1 MECADV
7 RCEDEF
13 ETMDLKGYLFVGD
26 NIFGEVDYII
36 VVNCVVVEA

>member
-13 ETMDLKGYLFVGD
+13 ETMDEKGYLFVGD
-26 NIFGEVDYII
+26 SIFGEVDYII